1 VSDKHL
7 PLGWL
12 IFAAALLLRLA
23 WVLTCWTANGPS
35 LEFDDE
41 RLHWDLARN
50 LIQHGEMVSSDGRY
64 AARMPAYPLFL
75 SVFAGFGDAG
85 ILLARLAQAG
95 LGAASAAMAYWLARA
110 ALGRAGGLLAGL
122 LVAFDPYAIFFANLL
137 LTEVPFTLLL
147 LGLTACAWRLA
158 AVARPAWGAF
168 AGVAV
173 LGPTAIMLRPP
184 AAGWLFLL
192 WALLLVMRGF
202 SRRAVVQTAAFTGIL
217 VVLMLPWG
225 LRNQAALGAWAWL
238 STNGGVTLYDALGP
252 QANGSSNQTFIH
264 ELPELSDLDEV
275 ARDRLLRE
283 RAWDELRRDPGR
295 AWRLAGVK
303 FLRTWSLVPNVAD
316 YREGAVALAS
326 AAYTLLVLILAG
338 VGLLRCLARWARPTT
353 IAYHALLW
361 LPVVYFTLVHCLF
374 IGSLRYRVPLMPL
387 LALAAATALLNGR
400 DTPDSSAEQAASAD
414 RP

>member
-1 VSDKHL
+1 MSDKRL

-12 IFAAALLLRLA
+12 IFAAALLLRLT
-23 WVLTCWTANGPS
+23 WVLACWTANGPS

-41 RLHWDLARN
+41 RLHWDLARH
-50 LIQHGEMVSSDGRY
+50 LVQDGEMVSSDGRH
-64 AARMPAYPLFL
+64 AARMPVYPLFL
-75 SVFAGFGDAG
+75 ALFAGFGESG

-95 LGAASAAMAYWLARA
+95 LGAASAAVAYWLARGVA
-110 ALGRAGGLLAGL
+110 GRAGGLLAGL

-137 LTEVPFTLLL
+137 LTEVPFTLVV

-158 AVARPAWGAF
+158 AVAGPGWGAL

-173 LGPTAIMLRPP
+173 LGPTAIMLRPS
-184 AAGWLFLL
+184 AAGWIVLV
-192 WALLLVMRGF
+192 WMLLVVVRGF
-202 SRRAVVQTAAFTGIL
+202 SRRAAVETALFAGMLAVV
-217 VVLMLPWG
+217 MLPWG
-225 LRNQAALGAWAWL
+225 LRNQAAIGAWAWL

-252 QANGSSNQTFIH
+252 QADGSSNQAFIH
-264 ELPELSDLDEV
+264 ELPELSGLDEV

-303 FLRTWSLVPNVAD
+303 FLRTWSLVPNVAN
-316 YREGAVALAS
+316 YRGGTVALVG

-353 IAYHALLW
+353 IPYHALLW

-387 LALAAATALLNGR
+387 LALAAATVLLTRPQRAGR
-400 DTPDSSAEQAASAD
+400 TLPAD
-414 RP
+414 NT